1 MRRVFWSLGCV
12 AISACAA
19 EDGTPLGLARFG
31 LVAYCEANVIGSGV
45 VDVETDYLAHVVQCE
60 NGAASFEALRAQA
73 VSARS
78 YLYYELERSGSI
90 GDGQGSQ
97 VYSCGRTPTDAHYD
111 AAASTSGL
119 VLRYRDTQVAAF
131 YVAGAL
137 QTSATCTGGTND
149 PTGTER
155 WVTYNEGQSGA
166 AVEQTQ
172 LGFVSP
178 TNYANRGCM
187 SQNGADCLSDAGR
200 PYDEILRFYYGADI
214 EMVRAEGPC
223 VAAPPDPA
231 PDPPP
236 DPGEPGPD
244 SADDPV
250 GDPAPDPD
258 DTGDEAEP
266 APDEAQ
272 GGGLLT
278 GGCSTSGRRGGSAPL
293 VFVFGVIALTGSRR
307 LVHALHRRTA

>member
-1 MRRVFWSLGCV
+1 MRRASCILGFV
-12 AISACAA
+12 GLTACAS
-19 EDGTPLGLARFG
+19 EDGTPLGVARFG

-111 AAASTSGL
+111 AVASTSGQ

-166 AVEQTQ
+166 AVEQTR

-200 PYDEILRFYYGADI
+200 PYHEILRFYYGADI
-214 EMVRAEGPC
+214 EMLRAEGPC
-223 VAAPPDPA
+223 VAPPLEPDPVPDPA
-231 PDPPP
+231 PDPP
-236 DPGEPGPD
+236 EPD
-244 SADDPV
+244 SADDPT
-250 GDPAPDPD
+250 GDPSADPGEP
-258 DTGDEAEP
+258 GDGAEP
-266 APDEAQ
+266 PADDAGE
-272 GGGLLT
+272 GGLLT
-278 GGCSTSGRRGGSAPL
+278 GGCSTSGRGGRSPTVFL
-293 VFVFGVIALTGSRR
+293 VLLAVAAAGSRR
-307 LVHALHRRTA
+307 LVHRLHRRTA